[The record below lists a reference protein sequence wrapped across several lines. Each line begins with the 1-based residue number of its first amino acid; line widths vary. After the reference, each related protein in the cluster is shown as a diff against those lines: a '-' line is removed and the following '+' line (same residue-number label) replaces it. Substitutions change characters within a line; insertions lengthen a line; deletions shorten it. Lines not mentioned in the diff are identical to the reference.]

1 MIFENEVYMKKHFL
15 FTLITLFLCGLL
27 VFCGCAANPPATGT
41 PQHTFAPEGS
51 APNATQTMQTTGVPV
66 VVLASP
72 APQVRYANGK
82 NVRIRAEASTDAAVL
97 DTLYTGEMVTILQQ
111 EEVWSKV
118 QYNQITGYVHNT
130 LLSNQKPTPNPQE
143 VTQPRIIVLK
153 SARLLEVWDGE
164 KLFAAYPIGLGF
176 ASQGPNQKEGD
187 GKTPEGEYYVCMRN
201 TQSRYYLSLGVS
213 YPNGQDA
220 QRGLQDG
227 LIDQSTH
234 NTITSA
240 IASGERPPWNT
251 ALGGEIMI
259 HGHGAAT
266 DWTAGCIAVEN
277 EVMDIL
283 WQFCRLGTPITIA
296 P

>member
-1 MIFENEVYMKKHFL
+1 MKRHFL
-15 FTLITLFLCGLL
+15 FRLITLFLCSLL
-27 VFCGCAANPPATGT
+27 VFCGCAINGPTTATPHNT
-41 PQHTFAPEGS
+41 AVAPGVS
-51 APNATQTMQTTGVPV
+51 APTATQTMAAAAVPT
-66 VVLASP
+66 LEIALP
-72 APQVRYANGK
+72 TQQALVRYANGK

-130 LLSNQKPTPNPQE
+130 LLSTQKPTPNPQE
-143 VTQPRIIVLK
+143 VTQPRIVVLK

-164 KLFAAYPIGLGF
+164 KLFAAYPVGLGF
-176 ASQGPNQKEGD
+176 APQGTKQKEGD
-187 GKTPEGEYYVCMRN
+187 GKTPEGDYYVCMRN

-220 QRGLQDG
+220 LRGLQDG
-227 LIDQSTH
+227 SIDQSTY
-234 NTITSA
+234 NAITSA
-240 IASGERPPWNT
+240 IAGGERPPWNT

-259 HGHGAAT
+259 HGNGAAT

-283 WQFCRLGTPITIA
+283 WQFCRMGTPITIA